1 MTHLGSLREGKN
13 VGTKYI
19 PKTSTDI
26 KTRPPNM
33 GDRRKKGVGV
43 YAAKASISYVPE
55 SYIEAKYQPF
65 PESRAQ
71 WERSTEDKGPST
83 NKKRKAMTSLDNIFT
98 STSLGKSS
106 RVPEPPTDVES
117 CVGAWRK
124 KGAGSSAAAA
134 KASRAVPEFSMGVD
148 YHPTPEARA

>member
-1 MTHLGSLREGKN
+1 MTHLGSLREDKN

-43 YAAKASISYVPE
+43 YAAKAHISYVPE

-71 WERSTEDKGPST
+71 WE
-83 NKKRKAMTSLDNIFT
+83 
-98 STSLGKSS
+98 
-106 RVPEPPTDVES
+106 
-117 CVGAWRK
+117 
-124 KGAGSSAAAA
+124 
-134 KASRAVPEFSMGVD
+134 
-148 YHPTPEARA
+148 